1 MEPSLLIVA
10 SAAADQ
16 RFVASLGETG
26 FAVQCAAGLS
36 DGVRSV
42 IAEPPSAVVIVADS
56 ANAREHC
63 AVFRALGDVPIV
75 VAGEGLTSEV
85 IAACLDAGADTAL
98 RLPMAADEA
107 VARVRVVLRRT
118 EQQWAHNAPRKI
130 VAGNLA
136 IDLDTRAVTLRG
148 REVALS
154 PTEFGLLAALAESQG
169 SVVTNRELLSR
180 VWGPEYA
187 DDVHYVR
194 LYIGYLRAKLE
205 DDPQHPQLIVNQWGV
220 GYRLVLPETAS
231 AHAPESRPS
240 DAPERA
246 SIESRPMTEAVS

>member
-1 MEPSLLIVA
+1 MERSLLVVA

-16 RFVASLGETG
+16 RFVAGLSESG
-26 FAVQCAAGLS
+26 FAVRCAAGLS

-42 IAEPPSAVVIVADS
+42 IAGPPGAVVILADS

-63 AVFRALGDVPIV
+63 AVFRALGEVPIV

-98 RLPMAADEA
+98 RLPMAPDEA
-107 VARVRVVLRRT
+107 VARVRVVLRRS
-118 EQQWAHNAPRKI
+118 EQQWAQNAPRKI

-136 IDLDTRAVTLRG
+136 IDLDTRAVSLRG

-169 SVVTNRELLSR
+169 SVVTNRELLNR

-205 DDPQHPQLIVNQWGV
+205 DDPQRPQLIVNQWGV
-220 GYRLVLPETAS
+220 GYRLVLPE
-231 AHAPESRPS
+231 APGAPS
-240 DAPERA
+240 PDPHPSGTPERA
-246 SIESRPMTEAVS
+246 PIEHRPMSEAVS